1 MIFAEIMAKSNHFGN
16 KILHTHVCFNAKGLE
31 GLEKI

>member
-1 MIFAEIMAKSNHFGN
+1 MIFAEIVIKSNYFGN
-16 KILHTHVCFNAKGLE
+16 KILHTHVCFEVEGLE